1 MENASSGV
9 GTRWANNIDRIP
21 ERGRDTGRV
30 PGEDVAVAAGVV
42 ADDDAALSR
51 SWIGAQEVLGEP
63 PCGTPNHHPVHPH
76 RPGAERAA
84 QTRGAE
90 LQPAGEAIRQAV
102 FVVGGDELLEL
113 GSGLGVRIHRDPGLG
128 ALHAVRES
136 WRHSVRPPHDRAGRD
151 RVGYRAM
158 RRRSSTRGRGPTWA
172 MTSAA
177 ATAPKRPHSHSSWPW
192 V

>member
-1 MENASSGV
+1 MTPAAASSSVTENASSGV
-9 GTRWANNIDRIP
+9 GTRCGEQHRPDPQR
-21 ERGRDTGRV
+21 RRDPGRV

-42 ADDDAALSR
+42 TDDDAALSR

-63 PCGTPNHHPVHPH
+63 PCGAPNHHPVHPH

-90 LQPAGEAIRQAV
+90 LQPAGEAIRQTV
-102 FVVGGDELLEL
+102 FVVGRDELLEL

-128 ALHAVRES
+128 ALTQFGSHGAILSARHA
-136 WRHSVRPPHDRAGRD
+136 RP
-151 RVGYRAM
+151 
-158 RRRSSTRGRGPTWA
+158 RRRPNQHGCRLCG
-172 MTSAA
+172 
-177 ATAPKRPHSHSSWPW
+177 